1 MWTLYWLQ
9 RQEEKENFAKNQS
22 VPELVPDSHRHK
34 YFQRHPTS
42 GFLLSSV
49 AGAWRVNSDLRSEKL
64 LTAPEFDEA
73 PEADGCH
80 LALK

>member
-1 MWTLYWLQ
+1 LQ
-9 RQEEKENFAKNQS
+9 KINLCLT
-22 VPELVPDSHRHK
+22 ELVPDSHRYK
-34 YFQRHPTS
+34 YFQKCPTS

-49 AGAWRVNSDLRSEKL
+49 AEAWRVNSDLGSQKL
-64 LTAPEFDEA
+64 LTAPEFAEA